1 VKAVLDDGSGAL
13 TAVFNRELTEA
24 LLDKTIDTAI
34 AQAKEAM
41 SVDVVRD
48 ELSDLLVAQPIE
60 ARGNVTSD
68 DYGLMMIVDTAKM
81 LRVDVQTEAREMLEQ
96 MEGPA

>member
-1 VKAVLDDGSGAL
+1 
-13 TAVFNRELTEA
+13 
-24 LLDKTIDTAI
+24 
-34 AQAKEAM
+34 M

-68 DYGLMMIVDTAKM
+68 DYGLMMIVDSAKL